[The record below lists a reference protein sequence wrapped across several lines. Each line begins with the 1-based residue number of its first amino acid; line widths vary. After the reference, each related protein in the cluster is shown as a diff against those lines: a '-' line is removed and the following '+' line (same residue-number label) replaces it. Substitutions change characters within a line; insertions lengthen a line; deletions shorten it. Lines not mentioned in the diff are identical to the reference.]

1 MIKRPYYRRLLPRK
15 PRQYTY
21 LEKMKDPKTIAIAVL
36 VLLVLV
42 FGATTFFKKDSLYK
56 YKLEELQKVYDTE
69 RNKRDSLDR
78 ELVKVRSEF
87 AALKVKEKQLAAN
100 VARLDQDIASAKND
114 ANLSKEELDRA
125 KTSLEETRKKIADL
139 KSAPPNRTGD
149 DLLNSLKLKTQNQ

>member
-15 PRQYTY
+15 PMQYTY

-100 VARLDQDIASAKND
+100 VARLDQGIASAKND

-139 KSAPPNRTGD
+139 KSNPPNRTGD